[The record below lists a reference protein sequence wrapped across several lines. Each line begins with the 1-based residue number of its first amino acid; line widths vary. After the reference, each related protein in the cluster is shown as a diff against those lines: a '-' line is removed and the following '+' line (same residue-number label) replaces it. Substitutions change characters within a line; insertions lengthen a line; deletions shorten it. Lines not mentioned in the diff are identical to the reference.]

1 MLNSERYYIHAKQ
14 VFSESCIEDNQYI
27 LIENGLVA
35 AISDQAEL
43 DVPIVELGD
52 LRVLPG
58 FLDLHIHG
66 REGYDIMDGK
76 RESIENISSSLAQ
89 HGVVGFLGTTVTST
103 WDVTLAAFAAVG
115 EAYENQPVGA
125 EVLGAYNEGLFFT
138 EDHKGAHDE
147 KYFLPLTLKNIDAII
162 DASKG
167 SVKVM
172 ALAPELPNSDEVI
185 RYLVSK
191 GIKPM
196 LGHTNADY
204 QQTCD
209 ALHAGA
215 CGGVHVFNGM
225 KGIHHRDPG
234 TAGAVLLDKEAYVE
248 VIADGIHL
256 HPAILDM
263 IYRLKG
269 SKKMGLISDC
279 IVAGG
284 LNDGTYRLGMLD
296 VNVVDGVARTESG
309 SLAGSTLTLEKA
321 IVNLINLANIP
332 PLEAVHMA
340 SLIPAEFL
348 GVEQSL
354 GSIAVGKR
362 ACLAIVD
369 KDYNVQG
376 TLIDGALVYGNNSLT
391 ECFNSVADKMNN

>member
-1 MLNSERYYIHAKQ
+1 MHNFECYYLHAEQ
-14 VFSESCIEDNQYI
+14 VFFENGIEDNKYI

-269 SKKMGLISDC
+269 SNKMGLISDC

>member
-1 MLNSERYYIHAKQ
+1 MQIMSDYYLHAAQ
-14 VFSESCIEDNQYI
+14 MFTETSIVNDQFV
-27 LIENGLVA
+27 LIQNGKIA
-35 AISDQAEL
+35 AVTEQAEAGIT
-43 DVPIVELGD
+43 VIELEN
-52 LRVLPG
+52 LRILPG

-66 REGYDIMDGK
+66 REGYDIMDAK
-76 RESIENISSSLAQ
+76 RESIEKISTSLAK

-103 WDVTLAAFAAVG
+103 WDNTLAAFSAIG
-115 EAYENQPVGA
+115 EAYQNQPDGA
-125 EVLGAYNEGLFFT
+125 QVLGAYNEGLFFT

-147 KYFLPLTLKNIDAII
+147 KYFLPLTLTNIDAII
-162 DASKG
+162 DAANG
-167 SVKVM
+167 SLKVM
-172 ALAPELPNSDEVI
+172 ALAPELPNSDEII
-185 RYLVSK
+185 RHLVAN
-191 GIKPM
+191 GVRPM

-234 TAGAVLLDKEAYVE
+234 TAGAVLLDKDAYVE

-256 HPAILDM
+256 HPAILEM

-269 SKKMGLISDC
+269 GKKMGLISDC

-284 LNDGTYRLGMLD
+284 LSDGTYRLGMLD
-296 VNVVDGVARTESG
+296 VHVNGGVARTDSG

-321 IVNLINLANIP
+321 ILNLINLASIP

-340 SLIPAEFL
+340 SLIPACFL
-348 GVEQSL
+348 GIDGNI

-362 ACLAIVD
+362 ACFAIVD
-369 KDYNVQG
+369 DKFQVQA
-376 TLIDGALVYGNNSLT
+376 TIVDGNLVFVNPDIADNFSALTY
-391 ECFNSVADKMNN
+391 

>member
-1 MLNSERYYIHAKQ
+1 
-14 VFSESCIEDNQYI
+14 
-27 LIENGLVA
+27 
-35 AISDQAEL
+35 
-43 DVPIVELGD
+43 
-52 LRVLPG
+52 
-58 FLDLHIHG
+58 
-66 REGYDIMDGK
+66 
-76 RESIENISSSLAQ
+76 
-89 HGVVGFLGTTVTST
+89 
-103 WDVTLAAFAAVG
+103 
-115 EAYENQPVGA
+115 
-125 EVLGAYNEGLFFT
+125 
-138 EDHKGAHDE
+138 
-147 KYFLPLTLKNIDAII
+147 
-162 DASKG
+162 
-167 SVKVM
+167 
-172 ALAPELPNSDEVI
+172 
-185 RYLVSK
+185 
-191 GIKPM
+191 
-196 LGHTNADY
+196 
-204 QQTCD
+204 
-209 ALHAGA
+209 
-215 CGGVHVFNGM
+215 M

-234 TAGAVLLDKEAYVE
+234 TAGAVLLNKEAYVE

-269 SKKMGLISDC
+269 SNKMGLISDC

-296 VNVVDGVARTESG
+296 VNVVGGVARTESG

-369 KDYNVQG
+369 SDYNVQA
-376 TLIDGALVYGNNSLT
+376 TLIDGAVVYANEALSESFIGIES
-391 ECFNSVADKMNN
+391 

>member
-1 MLNSERYYIHAKQ
+1 MYKSASYYLHARQIFAEKSIVYSQ
-14 VFSESCIEDNQYI
+14 FI
-27 LIENGLVA
+27 LIEDGKIA
-35 AISDQAEL
+35 SITAQANA
-43 DVPIVELGD
+43 DIPVIELGD
-52 LRVLPG
+52 LRILPG

-66 REGYDIMDGK
+66 REGCDIMDAK
-76 RESIENISSSLAQ
+76 RESIEKISMSLAQ

-103 WDVTLAAFAAVG
+103 WDNTLAAFTTIG
-115 EAYENQPVGA
+115 EAYQNQPNGA
-125 EVLGAYNEGLFFT
+125 QVLGAYNEGLFFT
-138 EDHKGAHDE
+138 KDHKGAHDE
-147 KYFLPLTLKNIDAII
+147 KYFLPLTLANIDAII
-162 DASKG
+162 EASNG
-167 SVKVM
+167 SLKVM

-234 TAGAVLLDKEAYVE
+234 TAGAVLLDKDAYVE

-256 HPAILDM
+256 HPAILEM

-269 SKKMGLISDC
+269 RNKMGLISDC

-321 IVNLINLANIP
+321 ISNLISLANIP

-340 SLIPAEFL
+340 SLIPACFL
-348 GVEQSL
+348 GIGDTL
-354 GSIAVGKR
+354 GSISVGKR
-362 ACLAIVD
+362 ASLTIVD
-369 KDYNVQG
+369 NNFEVQA
-376 TLIDGALVYGNNSLT
+376 TIVDGNLVFATSELEENFSGLNI
-391 ECFNSVADKMNN
+391 

>member
-1 MLNSERYYIHAKQ
+1 MLKSAKYYLHAKKIFTENGI
-14 VFSESCIEDNQYI
+14 VKDHYI
-27 LIENGLVA
+27 LIENGKIA
-35 AISDQAEL
+35 SISQYSPSVKVGHL
-43 DVPIVELGD
+43 LGS
-52 LRVLPG
+52 LNILPG

-66 REGYDIMDGK
+66 REGCDIMDAK
-76 RESIENISSSLAQ
+76 RESIEKISRSLVKY
-89 HGVVGFLGTTVTST
+89 GVVGFLGTTVTST
-103 WDVTLAAFAAVG
+103 WDNTLAAFSTIA
-115 EAYENQPVGA
+115 EAYENQPQGA

-147 KYFLPLTLKNIDAII
+147 KYFLPLTIDNIDAILL
-162 DASKG
+162 ASKG
-167 SVKVM
+167 CLKVM
-172 ALAPELPNSDEVI
+172 ALAPELPNSDEII

-191 GIKPM
+191 GVKPM

-256 HPAILDM
+256 HPAILEM

-269 SKKMGLISDC
+269 SNKMGLISDC

-296 VNVVDGVARTESG
+296 VHVYDGVARTVSG
-309 SLAGSTLTLEKA
+309 SLAGSTLTLDKA
-321 IVNLINLANIP
+321 IRNLITLAKIP

-340 SLIPAEFL
+340 SLVPARFL
-348 GVEQSL
+348 GVDDTL
-354 GSIAVGKR
+354 GSIKKGKR
-362 ACLAIVD
+362 ANLAIIND
-369 KDYNVQG
+369 KCQVQA
-376 TLIDGALVYGNNSLT
+376 TLIDGKFVYMTKAFANNL
-391 ECFNSVADKMNN
+391 N